1 MSLLLVNTA
10 TLWACSA
17 IGWENPV
24 RTFRPG
30 FELCVV
36 VRDANEDKVAPAI
49 VRNGQSLLVQL
60 PALLS
65 SSDLKRV
72 RAVTKSSWYLLSGN
86 HRSSTLLLQLKAAA
100 VVSFR
105 AALDRVISRGDRI
118 AILLNGE
125 GVGVLMFN
133 HPLTEDEIA
142 IDASFFSDGTQ
153 KEKEAATHD
162 LAERIKSTL
171 Y

>member
-17 IGWENPV
+17 IGHENPI
-24 RTFRPG
+24 RNFRPG

-36 VRDANEDKVAPAI
+36 ARDAAADNVAPA
-49 VRNGQSLLVQL
+49 VGRNGQTLLVQL

-72 RAVTKSSWYLLSGN
+72 KAVTKSAWYLLSGN
-86 HRSSTLLLQLKAAA
+86 HRSSTLLLELKAAA
-100 VVSFR
+100 IAGFR
-105 AALDRVISRGDRI
+105 AALDRVISRGDQV

-133 HPLTEDEIA
+133 HPLADDQIA
-142 IDASFFSDGTQ
+142 IDASFFSDGSER
-153 KEKEAATHD
+153 EKEAATRD
-162 LAERIKSTL
+162 LAEQIKSTL